1 MEGGENRWKYWV
13 HTVELILQ
21 GHRRRYVGV
30 QKFAQR
36 LRIKSELMQFTGDF
50 LETFLKLT
58 VGNCMINPMG
68 GKILSSKRFLKIVTK
83 LHGCRTDAAP
93 NSRSIRIGGTR
104 PVAVLGDGWWQ
115 KTWNRGAREKK
126 GCWRCSVVT
135 ATKRC

>member
-68 GKILSSKRFLKIVTK
+68 GKIW
-83 LHGCRTDAAP
+83 
-93 NSRSIRIGGTR
+93 
-104 PVAVLGDGWWQ
+104 VLYV
-115 KTWNRGAREKK
+115 REKYAYLEGNLDVNHYVQTHRDLDK
-126 GCWRCSVVT
+126 P
-135 ATKRC
+135 